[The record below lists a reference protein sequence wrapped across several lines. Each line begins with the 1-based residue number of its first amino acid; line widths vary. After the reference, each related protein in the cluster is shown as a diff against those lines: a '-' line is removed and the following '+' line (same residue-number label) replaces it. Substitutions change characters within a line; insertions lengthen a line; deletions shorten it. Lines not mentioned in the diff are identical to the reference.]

1 MENQSVARQC
11 LVSTILHQ
19 PPTESSAIVNEGL

>member
-11 LVSTILHQ
+11 LMSTILHW
-19 PPTESSAIVNEGL
+19 PLVESSTIVKEGL